1 MLTIQL
7 AFFLIFTGV
16 IVWVSRPA
24 LREPHSHGFAR
35 TFAWE
40 AITILIALNLR
51 YWIIDP
57 FSWHQLISWPLLFLS
72 LGMIIPAVRLFRS
85 KGRLDAERDT
95 DPSLIGIEK
104 TTELVT
110 TGLYR
115 YIRHPFYSSLLYLA
129 WGAAFKQLTWLTV
142 GLALATTLFLVIT
155 ARREEIEN
163 IRYFGQP
170 YQDYMQ
176 HTKMFIP
183 WVL

>member
-1 MLTIQL
+1 MLTIQM

-16 IVWVSRPA
+16 IIWVSRLA
-24 LREPHSHGFAR
+24 LRKPHSHGFTR

-40 AITILIALNLR
+40 AIVILIALNLR
-51 YWIIDP
+51 YWITDP

-85 KGRLDAERDT
+85 KGKLDPERDS
-95 DPSLIGIEK
+95 DPSLVGIEK

-110 TGLYR
+110 TGLYHT
-115 YIRHPFYSSLLYLA
+115 IRHPFYSSLLYLA

-142 GLALATTLFLVIT
+142 GLGLIATLFLVIT
-155 ARREEIEN
+155 ARREEREN
-163 IRYFGQP
+163 IRFFGQV

-176 HTKMFIP
+176 HTRMFIP
-183 WVL
+183 WIF